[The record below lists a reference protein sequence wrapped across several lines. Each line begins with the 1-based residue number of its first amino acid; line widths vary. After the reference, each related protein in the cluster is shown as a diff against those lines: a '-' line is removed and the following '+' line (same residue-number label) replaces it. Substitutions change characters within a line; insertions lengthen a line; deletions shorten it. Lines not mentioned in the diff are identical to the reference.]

1 MQNRRLGCF
10 SGTSI
15 FVAIVTA
22 LVIAGYAY
30 ARGGLLYNPGPLNAQ
45 RGEMLGGVTSHA
57 ETGGDCKT
65 CHTAPWERAT
75 MADRCLDCHSDLS
88 GQLQDF
94 TSLHGRM
101 MKDAAVLT
109 CRNCH
114 PEHRGADAS
123 LTEMDELTFPH
134 EALGYSLR
142 GHQFTAARKAF
153 TCADCHADDISN
165 FDLQTCDTCHR
176 QMDAAFTETHEA
188 NWGGDCLL
196 CHDGVDTYGND
207 FDHNRLAFPLA
218 GGHANISCY
227 DCHANARTITD
238 LQSASQDCATCHA
251 ADDVH
256 AGKFGADCASCHT
269 PSDWKDATFDH
280 SRSDFPLT
288 GAHQQ
293 VECEKC
299 HVNDQFAGTPNT
311 CAACHADPVFHLGL
325 FGTDC
330 AACHTTTAWSPAT
343 FNEPHTFPLNHGDG
357 GTVSCA
363 TCHPSAF
370 TTYTCYGCHE
380 HTEIEIH
387 SKHIEEGVSD
397 FQNCA
402 ECHSTGQKHEG
413 DERKDG
419 DD

>member
-57 ETGGDCKT
+57 ETGGDCQA

-101 MKDAAVLT
+101 MKDAAAIT

-153 TCADCHADDISN
+153 TCADCHADDISQ

-176 QMDAAFTETHEA
+176 QIDSAFTETHEA

-227 DCHANARTITD
+227 DCHANARTIAD

-269 PSDWKDATFDH
+269 PSNWKDATFDH

-299 HVNDQFAGTPNT
+299 HVNDQFAGTPSA
-311 CAACHADPVFHLGL
+311 CVACHADPVFHLGL

-343 FNEPHTFPLNHGDG
+343 FNEPHTFPLNHGEE

-363 TCHPSAF
+363 TCHPSSF

-380 HTEIEIH
+380 HTEIEIR

-397 FQNCA
+397 FQNCM
-402 ECHSTGQKHEG
+402 ECHPTGQKHEG
-413 DERKDG
+413 DDRKDG
-419 DD
+419 DN